1 MWGVERKYVSSSSC
15 NKGHCCA
22 TMHVNVHDS
31 EDTLL
36 VNHDEQSMRGLG
48 LIIQDIPKRGNLS
61 GVEKVEGC
69 YLIERAKKS
78 NNGFHKHFYTNLRH
92 CLNFILM
99 FEDIVGCVIRVMLCT
114 SRHC

>member
-31 EDTLL
+31 EDTLS
-36 VNHDEQSMRGLG
+36 VNHDEQNMRGLG
-48 LIIQDIPKRGNLS
+48 LI
-61 GVEKVEGC
+61 V
-69 YLIERAKKS
+69 ERA
-78 NNGFHKHFYTNLRH
+78 RP